1 MKEPVNE
8 KETKTAYKIS
18 NGVLPDI
25 KKVSKVIQSMPN
37 VRWAPLTG
45 IPFERRVQTAAV
57 LTWVFLL
64 GNCLTVFFCSLFLP
78 FLWPIHIAYIIYLCR
93 DQSAENGGRRS
104 EWFRRLPVWNYFAGY
119 FPVKLVKEA
128 DLDPSKNY
136 VFGYHPHGIIS
147 MGAFANFATEATSF
161 AELFP
166 GIKASLLTLTTNFKF
181 PIYRDIILALGIA
194 SVSRH
199 SCEHIL
205 SSGPGRSIVI
215 VIGGASES
223 LSARPGIAD
232 LVLKKRLGFI
242 RMAIRHKADLVPTF
256 SFGENDLYEQVDNS
270 DGSWLWNIQK
280 KMQQAVGFTMPL
292 FHARGIFNYN
302 VGLIPYRHE
311 VVTVVGNPISV
322 PKLES
327 GQTEPTQEQL
337 LATQAL
343 YIEELES
350 IYNKYKDVYAKGR
363 KQDLRIVS

>member
-1 MKEPVNE
+1 MYHCHVKRVISLKLHVKKKKWKKKKKLYRKHHHICLYPFTLSLSEKLLKMKESANE
-8 KETKTAYKIS
+8 KETINTNKTS

-25 KKVSKVIQSMPN
+25 KKVSEVIQNMPN

-64 GNCLTVFFCSLFLP
+64 GNCFTIFFCSLFLP
-78 FLWPIHIAYIIYLCR
+78 FLWPLHIAYIIYLCR

-104 EWFRRLPVWNYFAGY
+104 DWFRRLPVWNYFAGY
-119 FPVKLVKEA
+119 FPIKLVKEA

-242 RMAIRHKADLVPTF
+242 RMAIRHGADLVPTF

-280 KMQQAVGFTMPL
+280 KMQQAVGFTLPL
-292 FHARGIFNYN
+292 FHARGIFNC
-302 VGLIPYRHE
+302 
-311 VVTVVGNPISV
+311 
-322 PKLES
+322 KFFC
-327 GQTEPTQEQL
+327 
-337 LATQAL
+337 
-343 YIEELES
+343 
-350 IYNKYKDVYAKGR
+350 
-363 KQDLRIVS
+363 

>member
-1 MKEPVNE
+1 
-8 KETKTAYKIS
+8 
-18 NGVLPDI
+18 
-25 KKVSKVIQSMPN
+25 MPN

-45 IPFERRVQTAAV
+45 IPFERRVQTAVV
-57 LTWVFLL
+57 LLWVFLL
-64 GNCLTVFFCSLFLP
+64 GNCITLFCCSLFLP
-78 FLWPIHIAYIIYLCR
+78 VLWPLHIAYIIYLYR

-104 EWFRRLPVWNYFAGY
+104 DWFRRLPVWNYFAGY
-119 FPVKLVKEA
+119 FPVKLVKES
-128 DLDPSKNY
+128 DLNPCKNY

-147 MGAFANFATEATSF
+147 MGAFCNFATEATKFS
-161 AELFP
+161 ELFP
-166 GIKASLLTLTTNFKF
+166 GINASLLTLTTNFKF

-242 RMAIRHKADLVPTF
+242 RMAIRHGADLVPTF

-270 DGSWLWNIQK
+270 SGSWLWNVQK
-280 KMQQAVGFTMPL
+280 RMQRAVGFTMPL

-302 VGLIPYRHE
+302 VGLIPYRHQ

-322 PKLES
+322 PKLKA

-337 LATQAL
+337 LETQAL
-343 YIEELES
+343 YIEELEA
-350 IYNKYKDVYAKGR
+350 IYEKYKDVYAKDR
-363 KQDLRIVS
+363 KQDMRIIS